1 MPCLCAVQLLRDLLS
16 KGISHAN
23 CVLNQMED
31 CASGP
36 LRSERFMCPH
46 ISHMT
51 DLLSL
56 PQIENVVGWRV
67 NLNRSLRVFA
77 DVPP

>member
-1 MPCLCAVQLLRDLLS
+1 MQLLRVLLS
-16 KGISHAN
+16 KGISQTN
-23 CVLNQMED
+23 CVLDQIEN

-51 DLLSL
+51 NRLSL
-56 PQIENVVGWRV
+56 PQNYFLVFWHV
-67 NLNRSLRVFA
+67 NPTRSLRVFA
-77 DVPP
+77 DVQP